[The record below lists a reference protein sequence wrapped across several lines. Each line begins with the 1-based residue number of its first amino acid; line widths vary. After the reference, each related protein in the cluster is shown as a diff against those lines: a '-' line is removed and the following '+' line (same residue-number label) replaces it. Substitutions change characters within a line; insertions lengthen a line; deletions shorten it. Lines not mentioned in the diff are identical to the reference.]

1 MAAIAP
7 AWHCQCR
14 LCLAEPNRY
23 TPVDFLA
30 GFATGLALIVAIGSQ
45 NAFVL
50 RQGILRSHVPAIVA
64 FCAVSDAAL
73 ILAGIGGAGAVL
85 RGNDTLMA
93 IARYGGAA
101 FLASYGLLAARR
113 AWQGG
118 HLQLKAESAL
128 SLGAALAACFGFT
141 FLNPHVYLDTVVLLG
156 AVANQ
161 RGDSGRWVFGAGACL
176 ASVVWFSALGFG
188 ARLLGPVFETV
199 TAWRVLDSVIALV
212 MLALAASLLW
222 V

>member
-1 MAAIAP
+1 MSGPIAD
-7 AWHCQCR
+7 
-14 LCLAEPNRY
+14 L
-23 TPVDFLA
+23 LA

-64 FCAVSDAAL
+64 FCALSDALL
-73 ILAGIGGAGAVL
+73 IVAGVGGAGAVL

-113 AWQGG
+113 AWAGDHMQR
-118 HLQLKAESAL
+118 QTDNAMP
-128 SLGAALAACFGFT
+128 LGAALAACFGFT

-161 RGDSGRWVFGAGACL
+161 RGESGRWVFGAGACI
-176 ASVVWFSALGFG
+176 ASVCWFSALGFG
-188 ARLLGPVFETV
+188 ARLLGPVFEKV
-199 TAWRVLDSVIALV
+199 TAWRVLDGTIAAV
-212 MLALAASLLW
+212 MLALATSLL
-222 V
+222 VA